1 MSYRIVFSD
10 IDGTFLNSRHEV
22 LPGTE
27 QAVKRLQQMDIP
39 FVLVSARMPEAIT
52 PITEKIGIRIP
63 MISYSG
69 ALVLTREGGTLYSHT
84 MPQEPAARILDEIRQ
99 RWPEAVVNYY
109 AGHQWFVRDPKNPAV
124 QREERITSAS
134 SVPADFAVL
143 MGKGILPHKLLCM
156 SEPAVNE
163 AMERELSRDFPELNV
178 VRSSD
183 ILLEI
188 MDKGITKSRGIA
200 VLLEHFGL
208 TAQDAL
214 AFGDNYNDVDML
226 QYVGTG
232 VAMGNAPEEIKA
244 IADAVTDTN
253 DCEGIAKYLG
263 K

>member
-22 LPGTE
+22 MPETE
-27 QAVKRLQQMDIP
+27 QAVKRLLQRQIP

-52 PITEKIGIRIP
+52 PITGKIGIKIP

-69 ALVLTREGGTLYSHT
+69 ALVLTREGETLYSHT
-84 MPQEPAARILDEIRQ
+84 MPQEPAVRILEEIGQ
-99 RWPEAVVNYY
+99 RWPGSVVNYY
-109 AGHQWFVRDPKNPAV
+109 AGHQWVVRDPQDPAV
-124 QREERITSAS
+124 QREERITGAVSAQ
-134 SVPADFAVL
+134 ADFREL
-143 MGKGILPHKLLCM
+143 MDRGILPHKLLCM
-156 SEPAVNE
+156 SEPSVNE
-163 AMERELSRDFPELNV
+163 EMEHELSRAFPELNV

-200 VLLEHFGL
+200 VLLGHFGL
-208 TAQDAL
+208 TAQQAL

-226 QYVGTG
+226 QYAGTG

-253 DCEGIAKYLG
+253 DHEGIAKYLEG
-263 K
+263 

>member
-22 LPGTE
+22 MPETE
-27 QAVKRLQQMDIP
+27 QAVKRLLQRQIP

-52 PITEKIGIRIP
+52 PITGKIGIKIP

-69 ALVLTREGGTLYSHT
+69 ALVLTREGETLYSHT
-84 MPQEPAARILDEIRQ
+84 MPQEPAVRILEEIGQ
-99 RWPEAVVNYY
+99 RWPGSVVNYY
-109 AGHQWFVRDPKNPAV
+109 AGHQWFVRDPQDPAV
-124 QREERITSAS
+124 QREERITGAVSAQ
-134 SVPADFAVL
+134 ADFREL
-143 MGKGILPHKLLCM
+143 MDRGILPHKLLCM
-156 SEPAVNE
+156 SEPSVNE
-163 AMERELSRDFPELNV
+163 EMEHELSRAFPELNV

-200 VLLEHFGL
+200 VLLGHFGL
-208 TAQDAL
+208 TAQQAL
-214 AFGDNYNDVDML
+214 AFGDNYNDVDKL
-226 QYVGTG
+226 QYAGTG

-253 DCEGIAKYLG
+253 DHEGIAKYLEG
-263 K
+263 